1 MIKHVQQQRLS
12 TRVAAGGLLFT
23 LMAAAYLQPRP
34 VSAQEVSAPVAALQN
49 LSDAFAELSGAAS
62 PAVVYVEVEKRRGNM
77 DMRFHQRGG
86 GGMSPEDFF
95 RDFFDQQQR
104 GRQPQ
109 QPNADELIPMG
120 QGSGFLIREDGY
132 IVTNNH
138 VVSEA
143 DRIKVRTVDGKEYT
157 ATVVGSDPK
166 TEVAVVKIEGDHT
179 FPFLPLGDS
188 DKLRVGEWV
197 LAIGNPFGLSHTVT
211 AGIVSARGRS
221 EVDITD
227 YSDFIQTDAA
237 INPGNSGG
245 PLLNVHGEVVGLN
258 TAIFSRSGGNV
269 GVGFAVPINM
279 VKFISNQ
286 LIENGS
292 IQRGFLGVHIQD
304 VDSGIAKHFQLA
316 DPSGAIVADVQPDSP
331 SAQAGLQRDDIITEV
346 NGEKVK
352 DASSLRSR
360 IASTQPGTA
369 IDLTI
374 LRDGESQKKS
384 VTLAVL
390 DEENMVSA
398 ANPAAPRTRIGL
410 ELQDLTPDLAKEF
423 EYGDATGVLITGVVP
438 GSSAEQKGLQ
448 EGDLIIEVNRQPV
461 SNVGEVQKQLDDET
475 DDTVMLRVRRG
486 ELSRLVVLN
495 KTN

>member
-1 MIKHVQQQRLS
+1 MTLQSLKQHSSSRAIAGALL
-12 TRVAAGGLLFT
+12 VAFAAIT
-23 LMAAAYLQPRP
+23 LYGPQP
-34 VSAQEVSAPVAALQN
+34 VAAQEVSAPVAALQN

-77 DMRFHQRGG
+77 ENPFHGPRGQ
-86 GGMSPEDFF
+86 SPEDFF
-95 RDFFDQQQR
+95 RDFFDQQRR

-109 QPNADELIPMG
+109 QEQPNADELIPMG

-132 IVTNNH
+132 IITNNH

-157 ATVVGSDPK
+157 AKVIGSDPK

-179 FPFLPLGDS
+179 FPFLKLGNS
-188 DKLRVGEWV
+188 DTLRVGEWV

-258 TAIFSRSGGNV
+258 TAIFSRGGGNV

-279 VKFISNQ
+279 VKFISDQ
-286 LIENGS
+286 LINNGS
-292 IQRGFLGVHIQD
+292 IQRGFLGVRIQD
-304 VDSGIAKHFQLA
+304 VTSDIAKYFALA
-316 DPSGAIVADVQPDSP
+316 DPSGAIVGDVQPDSP
-331 SAQAGLQRDDIITEV
+331 SAAAGLLRDDIITEV
-346 NGEKVK
+346 NGDKVK

-360 IASTQPGTA
+360 IASTPPGTA
-369 IDLTI
+369 IDLTV
-374 LRDGESQKKS
+374 LRNGEVIKKS

-390 DEENMVSA
+390 PEDDAVASA
-398 ANPAAPRTRIGL
+398 NVTAPRTRIGL
-410 ELQDLTPDLAKEF
+410 DLQDLTPDLANEF
-423 EYGDATGVLITGVVP
+423 GYTDVAGVLITGVVP
-438 GSSAEQKGLQ
+438 GSAADRKGLR
-448 EGDLIIEVNRQPV
+448 EGDLITEVNRQPV
-461 SNVGEVQKQLDDET
+461 TNVSEVQKQLDDEA
-475 DDTVMLRVRRG
+475 DNTVLLRVRSG
-486 ELSRLVVLN
+486 ENSRLVVLN
-495 KTN
+495 KSE